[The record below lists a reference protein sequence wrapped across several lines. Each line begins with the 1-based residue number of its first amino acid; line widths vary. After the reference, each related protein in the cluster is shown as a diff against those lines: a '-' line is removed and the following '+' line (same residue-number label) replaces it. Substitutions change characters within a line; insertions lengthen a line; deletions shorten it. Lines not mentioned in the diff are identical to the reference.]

1 MDGEKMIDFSVLQ
14 KCRYTVIG
22 DPIAH
27 SRSPQ
32 MQNAGFAAL
41 GLGTP
46 YGRLHVPVED
56 LPLFAEYARKHL
68 DGANLTVPHKH
79 RILPELAGMSVE
91 AELCGSV
98 NTLIVRNGEL
108 FGDTTDGYGFA
119 KAVEEAFDL
128 RPEGMRAVF
137 FGAGGAA
144 RAVVFY
150 LAAHGAKSIILA
162 NRTLERAEELKQD
175 LLAAFPE
182 TEVLCAGLQDSVR
195 IAGFLQEADLAVQ
208 ATSMGLHK
216 DDPPPFD
223 LTLLKGRKGIACF
236 DMIYH
241 TTPFQQAAAQYGLPV
256 SGGSGMLLHQGA
268 RSLELW
274 TGKPAPV
281 EIMRKALQTGE

>member
-1 MDGEKMIDFSVLQ
+1 MIDFSVLE

-46 YGRLHVPVED
+46 YGKLHVPVED

-68 DGANLTVPHKH
+68 AGANLTVPHKH
-79 RILPELAGMSVE
+79 RILPELAGMSRE

-108 FGDTTDGYGFA
+108 YGDTTDGYGFA
-119 KAVEEAFDL
+119 RAVEEAFAL
-128 RPEGMRAVF
+128 PVKGLQAVF
-137 FGAGGAA
+137 FGTGGAA

-150 LAAHGAKSIILA
+150 LAAHGARSIVLA
-162 NRTLERAEELKQD
+162 NRTLAKAEELKQD
-175 LLAAFPE
+175 LQNACPE
-182 TEVLCAGLQDSVR
+182 LEVHCTGLQETQR
-195 IAGFLQEADLAVQ
+195 LAGFLQEADLAVQ
-208 ATSMGLHK
+208 STSMGLHK

-223 LTLLKGRKGIACF
+223 LTLLKGRKGLCCF

-241 TTPFQQAAAQYGLPV
+241 ATPFQQAAEQYGLPV
-256 SGGSGMLLHQGA
+256 CGGSGMLLHQGA

-274 TGKPAPV
+274 TGKTAPV
-281 EIMRKALQTGE
+281 EIMRAALQQEAGTL

>member
-1 MDGEKMIDFSVLQ
+1 MIDFSVL
-14 KCRYTVIG
+14 KDCRYTVIG

-46 YGRLHVPVED
+46 YGRLHVPVEE

-68 DGANLTVPHKH
+68 DGANLTVPHKN
-79 RILPELAGMSVE
+79 RILPELADMSPE
-91 AELCGSV
+91 ARLCGSV
-98 NTLIVRNGEL
+98 NTLLVRDGKL
-108 FGDTTDGYGFA
+108 YGDTTDGYGFA
-119 KAVEEAFDL
+119 KAVEEAFGL
-128 RPEGMRAVF
+128 VPENLRAVF

-150 LAAHGAKSIILA
+150 LAAHGAKSITLA
-162 NRTLERAEELKQD
+162 NRTVEKAELLAQD
-175 LLAAFPE
+175 LRSAYPE
-182 TEVLCAGLQDSVR
+182 TEVHCAGLQDTHLL
-195 IAGFLQEADLAVQ
+195 AEFLDGADLAVQ

-216 DDPPPFD
+216 EDAPPFD
-223 LTLLKGRKGIACF
+223 LTLLERRKGLCCF

-241 TTPFQQAAAQYGLPV
+241 STPFLRAAESAGLPNR
-256 SGGSGMLLHQGA
+256 GGNGMLLHQGA

-274 TGKPAPV
+274 TGKTAPV
-281 EIMRKALQTGE
+281 EIMREALK

>member
-1 MDGEKMIDFSVLQ
+1 MIDFSVLEN
-14 KCRYTVIG
+14 CRYTVIG

-46 YGRLHVPVED
+46 YGRLHVPVAD

-79 RILPELAGMSVE
+79 HILPELADMSAE
-91 AELCGSV
+91 ARLCGSV
-98 NTLIVRNGEL
+98 NTLLVRDGQL
-108 FGDTTDGYGFA
+108 YGDTTDGYGFA
-119 KAVEEAFDL
+119 KAVEEAFGL
-128 RPEGMRAVF
+128 TPANLRAVF

-150 LAAHGAKSIILA
+150 LAAHGAKSIVLA
-162 NRTLERAEELKQD
+162 NRTVEKAEALAQD
-175 LLAAFPE
+175 VRNAFPD
-182 TEVLCAGLQDSVR
+182 TEVHCAGLQDR
-195 IAGFLQEADLAVQ
+195 QQLAEFAAHADLAVQ
-208 ATSMGLHK
+208 ATSMGLHEE
-216 DDPPPFD
+216 DAPPFD
-223 LTLLKGRKGIACF
+223 LTLLEGQKDLCCF

-241 TTPFQQAAAQYGLPV
+241 STPFLRAAAQYGLRA

-281 EIMRKALQTGE
+281 EVMRKALQ